1 MLKLQNISFEN
12 RVVVG
17 VNAIYVIL
25 PFFFYSFGNS
35 SRWEWGI
42 FAFWCSLPLINALL
56 YWIISGYKKQKGTKF
71 GFWFKLIIALW
82 PVITFFSLIAL
93 AAIFG

>member
-1 MLKLQNISFEN
+1 MLNFQNISFEN
-12 RVVVG
+12 RVVVAI
-17 VNAIYVIL
+17 NAIYVL
-25 PFFFYSFGNS
+25 FPLFFTAFGNGIWN
-35 SRWEWGI
+35 WEM
-42 FAFWCSLPLINALL
+42 FLFWCSFPVINGIL
-56 YWIISGYKKQKGTKF
+56 YWVISGYKKQKGTKF